1 MFRQNKE
8 GNMKSIKAKLI
19 MLGAV
24 AIICTVIL
32 GLVGIC
38 IMNSNNANNQV
49 LGDINNINLKQ
60 NENITQETSFLY
72 DLDLNHY
79 QTIQSNLT
87 YMNEAAAD
95 ALTYSKGESYN
106 ADLQR
111 VSETIGHV
119 SANTV
124 ELNKLLADRGFRSDS
139 GMYAGYAGG
148 DENLFS
154 TIAQMSGE
162 SGWADGVWDNA
173 ALAALVSEPIGGKNF
188 KRTSYVHEIPDI
200 SKRNTLMIRLGGNG
214 LEYTGD
220 VYVTNIKLDSAE
232 LSIADINPDVL
243 SGSYGDGLANVEI
256 GTFDGKDALHIQTKF
271 TNVNGNWQEVT
282 TRIDVTDINVS
293 EYRTISFDL
302 YFEEK
307 ELPEI
312 SVATAFD
319 VKYDFETELKNINT
333 MFDTYNKLVAEGS
346 DTGSY
351 PDDMVALLNTMLANA
366 PLYTKDQAIADAL
379 SGGFSAKLA
388 AVEGIISYDKDIL
401 SIKAENNTL
410 NANLT
415 EETTA
420 VRTRIEELTNQQKV
434 TMSSL
439 IYGVFAVGAVLVVI
453 LTLFVITSVQKSIKK
468 FNGTLYHITEGE
480 IMIKADTNDGNE
492 FDVFGRSLNK
502 MTDKLSQVIGN
513 VKEYG
518 VELQRSGAGLAEMS
532 KSSEETS
539 GNIDAAVSDIAL
551 GATNQ
556 AGDVETSTNEI
567 VNLGELM
574 DTMDADIAELDETS
588 INMKQ
593 ASDEAVT
600 ILGELSRSNGNMTD
614 GIHKIASQITKTN
627 ESVKEIEEAAVLISS
642 IADQTNLLSLN
653 ASIEAARAGEAGKG
667 FAVVASEIQQLAD
680 QSNKSADSI
689 FGIIS
694 NLINEFKETLDIMT
708 EVETATNEQNN
719 KLSET
724 QRQFAIVKEGIAQSR
739 DKTAVIKGAIIEC
752 NKVRNTVS
760 EIMLNL
766 SAISEENA
774 ASATETASAM
784 QKLNHT
790 ISELLRE
797 SEKLMTISAQL
808 EQDMTFFQ
816 LG

>member
-1 MFRQNKE
+1 
-8 GNMKSIKAKLI
+8 MKSIKAKLI

-32 GLVGIC
+32 GLVGIY
-38 IMNSNNANNQV
+38 IMNSNNASNQV

-60 NENITQETSFLY
+60 NENTTQETSFLY
-72 DLDLNHY
+72 DLDLSHY
-79 QTIQSNLT
+79 QTIQSNLA

-95 ALTYSKGESYN
+95 ALTYSGGESYN
-106 ADLQR
+106 ADLQS
-111 VSETIGHV
+111 VASTIESV
-119 SANTV
+119 AANTV
-124 ELNKLLADRGFRSDS
+124 ELDRLLGERGFQSS
-139 GMYAGYAGG
+139 TGMYASYAGG

-154 TIAQMSGE
+154 AITQMSGE
-162 SGWADGVWDNA
+162 AAWVDGVWDSA
-173 ALAALVSEPIGGKNF
+173 ALASIPSELVGGKNL
-188 KRTSYVHEIPDI
+188 KKASYAHEMPDI

-220 VYVTNIKLDSAE
+220 VYVTNIKLDATE
-232 LSIADINPDVL
+232 ISITDINPDVL

-256 GTFDGKDALHIQTKF
+256 GSVDGKDALYIQTKF
-271 TNVNGNWQEVT
+271 TNVNESWQEVT
-282 TRIDVTDINVS
+282 AKIDVSGINIS
-293 EYRTISFDL
+293 EYKNISFDL
-302 YFEEK
+302 YFEDK
-307 ELPEI
+307 GLPEI

-319 VKYDFETELKNINT
+319 GKYEFETELKKINT
-333 MFDTYNKLVAEGS
+333 MFDEYNKLVAEGS

-351 PDDMVALLNTMLANA
+351 PDDMVALLNTLTANA
-366 PLYTKDQAIADAL
+366 PLYTKDQGIADTL
-379 SGGFSAKLA
+379 SAGFGAKLS
-388 AVEGIISYDKDIL
+388 AVEGIVAYDKDIL
-401 SIKAENNTL
+401 SLKAQNNTL

-420 VRTRIEELTNQQKV
+420 VRSRIEELTNQQKV

-453 LTLFVITSVQKSIKK
+453 LTLFVIASVQKSIKK
-468 FNGTLYHITEGE
+468 FDGTLSHITEGE

-518 VELQRSGAGLAEMS
+518 IELQRSGAELAEMS
-532 KSSEETS
+532 RSSEETS

-574 DTMDADIAELDETS
+574 DTMDTDIAELDETS
-588 INMKQ
+588 VNMKQ
-593 ASDEAVT
+593 ASDEAVM

-627 ESVKEIEEAAVLISS
+627 ESVKEIEEAAALISS

-653 ASIEAARAGEAGKG
+653 ASIEAARAGEAGRG

-708 EVETATNEQNN
+708 EVETATSEQND

-724 QRQFAIVKEGIAQSR
+724 QKQFAIVKEGIAQSR
-739 DKTAVIKGAIIEC
+739 DKTAVIKGAIVEC
-752 NKVRNTVS
+752 NKVRGTVS

-774 ASATETASAM
+774 ASATETAASM

-797 SEKLMTISAQL
+797 SQKLMAISAQL

>member
-1 MFRQNKE
+1 
-8 GNMKSIKAKLI
+8 MKSIKAKLI

-32 GLVGIC
+32 GLVGIY
-38 IMNSNNANNQV
+38 IMNSNNASNQV

-60 NENITQETSFLY
+60 NENTTQETSFLY
-72 DLDLNHY
+72 DLDLSHY
-79 QTIQSNLT
+79 QTIQSNLA

-95 ALTYSKGESYN
+95 ALTYSGGESYN
-106 ADLQR
+106 ADLQS
-111 VSETIGHV
+111 VASTIESV
-119 SANTV
+119 AVNTV
-124 ELNKLLADRGFRSDS
+124 ELDRLLGERGFQSS
-139 GMYAGYAGG
+139 TGMYASYAGG

-154 TIAQMSGE
+154 AITQMSGE
-162 SGWADGVWDNA
+162 AAWVDGVWDSA
-173 ALAALVSEPIGGKNF
+173 ALASIPSELVGGKNL
-188 KRTSYVHEIPDI
+188 KKASYAHEMPDI

-220 VYVTNIKLDSAE
+220 VYVTNIKLDATE
-232 LSIADINPDVL
+232 ISIADINPDVL

-256 GTFDGKDALHIQTKF
+256 GSVDGKDALYIQTKF
-271 TNVNGNWQEVT
+271 TNVNESWQEVT
-282 TRIDVTDINVS
+282 AKIDVSGINIS
-293 EYRTISFDL
+293 EYKNISFDL
-302 YFEEK
+302 YFEDK
-307 ELPEI
+307 GLPEI

-319 VKYDFETELKNINT
+319 GKYEFETELKKINT
-333 MFDTYNKLVAEGS
+333 MFDEYNKLVAEGS

-351 PDDMVALLNTMLANA
+351 PDDMVALLNTLTANA
-366 PLYTKDQAIADAL
+366 PLYTKDQGIADTL
-379 SGGFSAKLA
+379 SAGFGAKLS
-388 AVEGIISYDKDIL
+388 AVEGIVAYDKDIL
-401 SIKAENNTL
+401 SLKAQNNTL

-420 VRTRIEELTNQQKV
+420 VRSRIEELTNQQKV

-453 LTLFVITSVQKSIKK
+453 LTLFVIASVQKSIKK
-468 FNGTLYHITEGE
+468 FDGTLSHITEGE

-518 VELQRSGAGLAEMS
+518 IELQRSGAELAEMS
-532 KSSEETS
+532 RSSEETS

-574 DTMDADIAELDETS
+574 DTMDTDIAELDETS
-588 INMKQ
+588 VNMKQ
-593 ASDEAVT
+593 ASDEAVM

-653 ASIEAARAGEAGKG
+653 ASIEAARAGEAGRG

-708 EVETATNEQNN
+708 EVETATSEQND

-724 QRQFAIVKEGIAQSR
+724 QKQFAIVKEGIAQSR
-739 DKTAVIKGAIIEC
+739 DKTAVIKGAIVEC
-752 NKVRNTVS
+752 NKVRGTVS

-774 ASATETASAM
+774 ASATETAASM

-790 ISELLRE
+790 ISDLLRE
-797 SEKLMTISAQL
+797 SQKLMTISAQL
-808 EQDMTFFQ
+808 EQDMTFFR

>member
-1 MFRQNKE
+1 
-8 GNMKSIKAKLI
+8 
-19 MLGAV
+19 
-24 AIICTVIL
+24 
-32 GLVGIC
+32 
-38 IMNSNNANNQV
+38 
-49 LGDINNINLKQ
+49 
-60 NENITQETSFLY
+60 
-72 DLDLNHY
+72 
-79 QTIQSNLT
+79 
-87 YMNEAAAD
+87 
-95 ALTYSKGESYN
+95 
-106 ADLQR
+106 
-111 VSETIGHV
+111 
-119 SANTV
+119 
-124 ELNKLLADRGFRSDS
+124 
-139 GMYAGYAGG
+139 
-148 DENLFS
+148 
-154 TIAQMSGE
+154 
-162 SGWADGVWDNA
+162 
-173 ALAALVSEPIGGKNF
+173 
-188 KRTSYVHEIPDI
+188 
-200 SKRNTLMIRLGGNG
+200 
-214 LEYTGD
+214 
-220 VYVTNIKLDSAE
+220 
-232 LSIADINPDVL
+232 
-243 SGSYGDGLANVEI
+243 
-256 GTFDGKDALHIQTKF
+256 
-271 TNVNGNWQEVT
+271 
-282 TRIDVTDINVS
+282 
-293 EYRTISFDL
+293 
-302 YFEEK
+302 
-307 ELPEI
+307 
-312 SVATAFD
+312 
-319 VKYDFETELKNINT
+319 
-333 MFDTYNKLVAEGS
+333 
-346 DTGSY
+346 
-351 PDDMVALLNTMLANA
+351 
-366 PLYTKDQAIADAL
+366 
-379 SGGFSAKLA
+379 
-388 AVEGIISYDKDIL
+388 
-401 SIKAENNTL
+401 
-410 NANLT
+410 
-415 EETTA
+415 
-420 VRTRIEELTNQQKV
+420 
-434 TMSSL
+434 
-439 IYGVFAVGAVLVVI
+439 
-453 LTLFVITSVQKSIKK
+453 
-468 FNGTLYHITEGE
+468 
-480 IMIKADTNDGNE
+480 
-492 FDVFGRSLNK
+492 
-502 MTDKLSQVIGN
+502 
-513 VKEYG
+513 
-518 VELQRSGAGLAEMS
+518 MS

>member
-1 MFRQNKE
+1 
-8 GNMKSIKAKLI
+8 MKSIKAKLI

-32 GLVGIC
+32 GLVGIY
-38 IMNSNNANNQV
+38 IMNSNNASNQV

-60 NENITQETSFLY
+60 NENTTQETSFLY
-72 DLDLNHY
+72 DLDLSHY
-79 QTIQSNLT
+79 QTIQSNLA

-95 ALTYSKGESYN
+95 ALTYSGGESYN
-106 ADLQR
+106 ADLQS
-111 VSETIGHV
+111 VASTIESV
-119 SANTV
+119 AANTV
-124 ELNKLLADRGFRSDS
+124 ELDRLLGERGFQSS
-139 GMYAGYAGG
+139 TGMYASYAGG

-154 TIAQMSGE
+154 AITQMSGE
-162 SGWADGVWDNA
+162 AAWVDGVWDSA
-173 ALAALVSEPIGGKNF
+173 ALASIPSELVGGKNL
-188 KRTSYVHEIPDI
+188 KKASYAHEMPDI

-220 VYVTNIKLDSAE
+220 VYVTNIKLDATE
-232 LSIADINPDVL
+232 ISITDINPDVL

-256 GTFDGKDALHIQTKF
+256 GSVDGKDALYIQTKF
-271 TNVNGNWQEVT
+271 TNVNESWQEVT
-282 TRIDVTDINVS
+282 AKIDVSGINIS
-293 EYRTISFDL
+293 EYKNISFDL
-302 YFEEK
+302 YFEDK
-307 ELPEI
+307 GLPEI

-319 VKYDFETELKNINT
+319 GKYEFETELKKINT
-333 MFDTYNKLVAEGS
+333 MFDEYNKLVAEGS

-351 PDDMVALLNTMLANA
+351 PDDMVALLNTLTANA
-366 PLYTKDQAIADAL
+366 PLYTKDQGIADTL
-379 SGGFSAKLA
+379 SAGFGAKLS
-388 AVEGIISYDKDIL
+388 AVEGIVAYDKDIL
-401 SIKAENNTL
+401 SLKAQNNTL

-420 VRTRIEELTNQQKV
+420 VRSRIEELTNQQKV

-453 LTLFVITSVQKSIKK
+453 LTLFVIASVQKSIKK
-468 FNGTLYHITEGE
+468 FDGTLSHITEGE

-518 VELQRSGAGLAEMS
+518 IELQRSGAELAEMS
-532 KSSEETS
+532 RSSEETS

-574 DTMDADIAELDETS
+574 DTMDTDIAELDETS
-588 INMKQ
+588 VNMKQ
-593 ASDEAVT
+593 ASDEAVM

-627 ESVKEIEEAAVLISS
+627 ESVKEIEEAAALISS

-653 ASIEAARAGEAGKG
+653 ASIEAARAGEAGRG

-708 EVETATNEQNN
+708 EVETATSEQND

-724 QRQFAIVKEGIAQSR
+724 QKQFAIVKEGIAQSR
-739 DKTAVIKGAIIEC
+739 DKTAVIKGAIVEC
-752 NKVRNTVS
+752 NKVRGTVS
-760 EIMLNL
+760 VIMLNL

-774 ASATETASAM
+774 ASATETAASM

-797 SEKLMTISAQL
+797 SQKLMAISAQL

>member
-1 MFRQNKE
+1 
-8 GNMKSIKAKLI
+8 MKSIKAKLI

-32 GLVGIC
+32 GLVGIY
-38 IMNSNNANNQV
+38 IMNSNNASNQV

-60 NENITQETSFLY
+60 NENTTQETSFLY
-72 DLDLNHY
+72 DLDLSHY
-79 QTIQSNLT
+79 QTIQSNLA

-95 ALTYSKGESYN
+95 ALTYSGGESYN
-106 ADLQR
+106 ADLHS
-111 VSETIGHV
+111 VASTIESV
-119 SANTV
+119 AVNTV
-124 ELNKLLADRGFRSDS
+124 ELDRLLGERGFQSS
-139 GMYAGYAGG
+139 TGMYASYAGG

-154 TIAQMSGE
+154 AITQMSGE
-162 SGWADGVWDNA
+162 AAWVDGVWDSA
-173 ALAALVSEPIGGKNF
+173 ALASIPSELVGGKNL
-188 KRTSYVHEIPDI
+188 KKASYAHEMPDI

-220 VYVTNIKLDSAE
+220 VYVTNIKLDATE
-232 LSIADINPDVL
+232 ISIADINPDVL

-256 GTFDGKDALHIQTKF
+256 GSVDGKDALYIQTKF
-271 TNVNGNWQEVT
+271 TNVNESWQEVT
-282 TRIDVTDINVS
+282 AKIDVSGINIS
-293 EYRTISFDL
+293 EYKNISFDL
-302 YFEEK
+302 YFEDK
-307 ELPEI
+307 GLPEI

-319 VKYDFETELKNINT
+319 GKYEFETELKKINT
-333 MFDTYNKLVAEGS
+333 MFDEYNKLVAEGS

-351 PDDMVALLNTMLANA
+351 PDDMVALLNTLTANA
-366 PLYTKDQAIADAL
+366 PLYTKDQGIADTL
-379 SGGFSAKLA
+379 SAGFGAKLS
-388 AVEGIISYDKDIL
+388 AVEGIVAYDKDIL
-401 SIKAENNTL
+401 SLKAQNNTL

-420 VRTRIEELTNQQKV
+420 VRSRIEELTNQQKV

-453 LTLFVITSVQKSIKK
+453 LTLFVIASVQKSIKK
-468 FNGTLYHITEGE
+468 FDGTLSHITEGE

-518 VELQRSGAGLAEMS
+518 IELQRSGAELAEMS
-532 KSSEETS
+532 RSSEETS

-574 DTMDADIAELDETS
+574 DTMDTDIAELDETS
-588 INMKQ
+588 VNMKQ
-593 ASDEAVT
+593 ASDEAVM

-653 ASIEAARAGEAGKG
+653 ASIEAARAGEAGRG

-708 EVETATNEQNN
+708 EVETATSEQND

-724 QRQFAIVKEGIAQSR
+724 QKQFAIVKEGIAQSR
-739 DKTAVIKGAIIEC
+739 DKTAVIKGAIVEC
-752 NKVRNTVS
+752 NKVRGTVS

-774 ASATETASAM
+774 ASATETAASM

-790 ISELLRE
+790 ISDLLRE
-797 SEKLMTISAQL
+797 SQKLMTISAQL

>member
-1 MFRQNKE
+1 
-8 GNMKSIKAKLI
+8 MKSIKAKLI

-32 GLVGIC
+32 GLVGIY
-38 IMNSNNANNQV
+38 IMNSNNASNQV

-60 NENITQETSFLY
+60 NENTTQETSFLY
-72 DLDLNHY
+72 DLDLSHY
-79 QTIQSNLT
+79 QTIQSNLA

-95 ALTYSKGESYN
+95 ALTYSGGESYN
-106 ADLQR
+106 ADLQS
-111 VSETIGHV
+111 VAFTIESV
-119 SANTV
+119 AANTV
-124 ELNKLLADRGFRSDS
+124 ELDRLLGERGFQSS
-139 GMYAGYAGG
+139 TGMYASYAGG

-154 TIAQMSGE
+154 AITQMSGE
-162 SGWADGVWDNA
+162 AAWVDGVWDSA
-173 ALAALVSEPIGGKNF
+173 ALASIPSELVGGKNL
-188 KRTSYVHEIPDI
+188 KKASYAHEMPDI

-220 VYVTNIKLDSAE
+220 VYVTNIKLDATE
-232 LSIADINPDVL
+232 ISIADINPDVL

-256 GTFDGKDALHIQTKF
+256 GSVDGKDALYIQTKF
-271 TNVNGNWQEVT
+271 TNVNESWQEVT
-282 TRIDVTDINVS
+282 AKIDVSGINIS
-293 EYRTISFDL
+293 EYKNISFDL
-302 YFEEK
+302 YFEDK
-307 ELPEI
+307 GLPEI

-319 VKYDFETELKNINT
+319 GKYEFETELKKINT
-333 MFDTYNKLVAEGS
+333 MFDEYNKLVAEGS

-351 PDDMVALLNTMLANA
+351 PDDMVALLNTLTANA
-366 PLYTKDQAIADAL
+366 PLYTKDQGIADTL
-379 SGGFSAKLA
+379 SAGFGAKLS
-388 AVEGIISYDKDIL
+388 AVEGIVAYDKDIL
-401 SIKAENNTL
+401 SLKAQNNTL

-420 VRTRIEELTNQQKV
+420 VRSRIEELTNQQKV

-453 LTLFVITSVQKSIKK
+453 LTLFVIASVQKSIKK
-468 FNGTLYHITEGE
+468 FDGTLSHITEGE

-518 VELQRSGAGLAEMS
+518 IELQRSGAELAEMS
-532 KSSEETS
+532 RSSEETS

-574 DTMDADIAELDETS
+574 DTMDTDIAELDETS
-588 INMKQ
+588 VNMKQ
-593 ASDEAVT
+593 ASDEAVM

-627 ESVKEIEEAAVLISS
+627 ESVKEIEEAAALISS

-653 ASIEAARAGEAGKG
+653 ASIEAARAGEAGRG

-708 EVETATNEQNN
+708 EVETATSEQND

-724 QRQFAIVKEGIAQSR
+724 QKQFAIVKEGIAQSR
-739 DKTAVIKGAIIEC
+739 DKTAVIKGAIVEC
-752 NKVRNTVS
+752 NKVRGTVS

-774 ASATETASAM
+774 ASATETAASM

-797 SEKLMTISAQL
+797 SQKLMAISAQL
-808 EQDMTFFQ
+808 EQDMTFFR

>member
-1 MFRQNKE
+1 
-8 GNMKSIKAKLI
+8 MKSIKAKLI

-32 GLVGIC
+32 GLVGIY
-38 IMNSNNANNQV
+38 IMNSNNASNQV

-60 NENITQETSFLY
+60 NENTTQETSFLY
-72 DLDLNHY
+72 DLDLSHY
-79 QTIQSNLT
+79 QTIQSNLA

-95 ALTYSKGESYN
+95 ALTYSGGESYN
-106 ADLQR
+106 ADLQS
-111 VSETIGHV
+111 VASTIESV
-119 SANTV
+119 AVNTV
-124 ELNKLLADRGFRSDS
+124 ELDRLLGERGFQSS
-139 GMYAGYAGG
+139 TGMYASYAGG

-154 TIAQMSGE
+154 AITQMSGE
-162 SGWADGVWDNA
+162 AAWVDGVWDSA
-173 ALAALVSEPIGGKNF
+173 ALASIPSELVGGKNL
-188 KRTSYVHEIPDI
+188 KKASYAHEMPDI

-220 VYVTNIKLDSAE
+220 VYVTNIKLDATE
-232 LSIADINPDVL
+232 ISIADINPDVL

-256 GTFDGKDALHIQTKF
+256 GSVDGKDALYIQTKF
-271 TNVNGNWQEVT
+271 TNVNESWQEVT
-282 TRIDVTDINVS
+282 AKIDVSGINIS
-293 EYRTISFDL
+293 EYKNISFDL
-302 YFEEK
+302 YFEDK
-307 ELPEI
+307 GLPEI

-319 VKYDFETELKNINT
+319 GKYEFETELKKINT
-333 MFDTYNKLVAEGS
+333 MFDEYNKLVAEGS

-351 PDDMVALLNTMLANA
+351 PDDMVALLNTLTANA
-366 PLYTKDQAIADAL
+366 PLYTKDQGIADTL
-379 SGGFSAKLA
+379 SAGFGAKLS
-388 AVEGIISYDKDIL
+388 AVEGIVAYDKDIL
-401 SIKAENNTL
+401 SLKAQNNTL

-420 VRTRIEELTNQQKV
+420 VRSRIEELTNQQKV

-453 LTLFVITSVQKSIKK
+453 LTLFVIASVQKSIKK
-468 FNGTLYHITEGE
+468 FDGTLSHITEGE

-518 VELQRSGAGLAEMS
+518 IELQRSGAELAEMS
-532 KSSEETS
+532 RSSEETS

-574 DTMDADIAELDETS
+574 DTMDTDIAELDETS
-588 INMKQ
+588 VNMKQ
-593 ASDEAVT
+593 ASDEAVM

-653 ASIEAARAGEAGKG
+653 ASIEAARAGEAGRG

-708 EVETATNEQNN
+708 EVETTSEQND

-724 QRQFAIVKEGIAQSR
+724 QKQFAIVKEGIAQSR
-739 DKTAVIKGAIIEC
+739 DKTAVIKGAIVEC
-752 NKVRNTVS
+752 NKVRGTVS

-774 ASATETASAM
+774 ASATETAASM

-790 ISELLRE
+790 ISDLLRE
-797 SEKLMTISAQL
+797 SQKLMTISAQL
-808 EQDMTFFQ
+808 EQDMTFFR